1 MAAILKRLA
10 LALVS
15 LEAARERSVLPGT
28 PADISGMRAAW
39 PCPLEGV
46 RAAPT
51 GLRDTHVKPTNLCFT
66 PLGALPARL
75 LRTSAPCGE
84 GGGDA
89 TADRPDV
96 WRVLPPAEGELR
108 PRERRHQPWVG
119 QTPAVLPYREFAWIC
134 RRSGRWPGRD
144 RMNKMA
150 QWEIQLIFICE
161 RNKSINLRVDRQGRF
176 CPGVQIYSVYG
187 TSSHTNALINLLPL
201 TGR

>member
-10 LALVS
+10 LALAS

-119 QTPAVLPYREFAWIC
+119 QTPAVLVLPYREFAWNC
-134 RRSGRWPGRD
+134 TGGQAD
-144 RMNKMA
+144 G
-150 QWEIQLIFICE
+150 QGEI
-161 RNKSINLRVDRQGRF
+161 G
-176 CPGVQIYSVYG
+176 
-187 TSSHTNALINLLPL
+187 
-201 TGR
+201 